1 MGIAEDNEVNM
12 GGWNAVSE
20 AFHRLYADT
29 LDNTKQYG
37 VMIPW
42 ELGGPDPLD
51 NVQVY
56 DGGDYWHFVSF
67 GLSELYEKESENKD
81 ISGYGMEFTVKLK
94 KGSFKDEEGEIRCII
109 SILQDLAKLTFENG
123 ELFLPY
129 EYIYTGQEQGIDMEG
144 KSMLTGFITV
154 PETKVEKI
162 DTPNGEVVF
171 VELIGAT
178 DSELQAIKNQQL
190 RVKELYEKLGTDVTD
205 YDRQSVI

>member
-1 MGIAEDNEVNM
+1 MGIAEDDEVNM
-12 GGWNAVSE
+12 SGWNAVSE

-56 DGGDYWHFVSF
+56 DGGNYWHFVSF
-67 GLSELYEKESENKD
+67 GLSELYEKKSENKD

-94 KGSFKDEEGEIRCII
+94 KGGFKDEEGEIRCII

-154 PETKVEKI
+154 PETKIEKI

>member
-1 MGIAEDNEVNM
+1 MGISEDDEVNM
-12 GGWNAVSE
+12 SGWNAVSE

-42 ELGGPDPLD
+42 GLGGPDPLD

-81 ISGYGMEFTVKLK
+81 ISGYGIEFTVKLK
-94 KGSFKDEEGEIRCII
+94 KGGIKDEEGEIRCII

-129 EYIYTGQEQGIDMEG
+129 EYIYTGQEQGIDTEG

-154 PETKVEKI
+154 PETKIEKI